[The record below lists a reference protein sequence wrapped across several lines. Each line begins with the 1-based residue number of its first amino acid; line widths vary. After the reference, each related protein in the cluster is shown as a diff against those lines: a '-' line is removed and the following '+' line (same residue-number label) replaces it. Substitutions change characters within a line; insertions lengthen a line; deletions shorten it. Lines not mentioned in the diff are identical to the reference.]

1 MTKEQ
6 KAKMDVL
13 VNFLTENRIPYFT
26 TYKGNVK
33 VNPDL
38 YIAEHKIMVKISE
51 GKEKDDMFFHK
62 VKYRYHPLFIRETE
76 TKEFVLEKMQ
86 NLIIDIM
93 KKKQML
99 HEKAAKKNDC

>member
-13 VNFLTENRIPYFT
+13 VNFLTENKIPFFT

-33 VNPDL
+33 VTPDL
-38 YIAEHKIMVKISE
+38 YIAKHKIMVKISE
-51 GKEKDDMFFHK
+51 GKEKDDNFYHAD
-62 VKYRYHPLFIRETE
+62 KYKYHPLFIRDDE
-76 TKEFVLEKMQ
+76 TKDFVLEKMQ

-93 KKKQML
+93 KKKQQL
-99 HEKAAKKNDC
+99 YSKSK